1 MSSLDHP
8 GLCRRVP
15 RTSTSQPCG
24 EAPVTRALA
33 KRQRSR
39 AARAAVRLCALR
51 AALLVGLDLSCG
63 LNPSGCPF
71 PIFCSSGTD
80 GLDGPPTG
88 RRAAAGELNYTL
100 NWVGFDNFYSYAPR
114 YSFCPFQPI
123 HTKGVPGGFP
133 RGTTRHTQ
141 LHHRGDRRPEQQHNT
156 RLAVGQSQVHM
167 ELQHHSATTER
178 AQSQSQRRPQ
188 VGQVTWQPPRA
199 HQDPTDPGNA

>member
-1 MSSLDHP
+1 MFWGTSSSDHS

-33 KRQRSR
+33 KRQQRSR
-39 AARAAVRLCALR
+39 VRAAVRLCALR

-71 PIFCSSGTD
+71 PIFCSSGTG

-100 NWVGFDNFYSYAPR
+100 NWVVGFDNFIRTHLDIPSARFSPSTQR
-114 YSFCPFQPI
+114 
-123 HTKGVPGGFP
+123 TKGVPGGGSTGHDSTHAAP
-133 RGTTRHTQ
+133 PQG
-141 LHHRGDRRPEQQHNT
+141 RPETRTTTQHPAGC
-156 RLAVGQSQVHM
+156 RSVPGPQKAEAS
-167 ELQHHSATTER
+167 S
-178 AQSQSQRRPQ
+178 RPDFN
-188 VGQVTWQPPRA
+188 G
-199 HQDPTDPGNA
+199 